1 MSATPF
7 IPISKTGCLLCP
19 HRRIRTVAGW
29 SISGDTT
36 IRTDLVA
43 TFERS
48 LYERDDGTR
57 VARHTRIDVE
67 GPFKYQGYAKALLA
81 KSFAFYRSIDVR
93 YVELDAVGEGALLW
107 PRWGWSLHGP
117 SINEVHEEIDFVY
130 RGLHGL
136 RIPPEI
142 RLPIF
147 GPDILGLQDH
157 VGNAIGEAAL
167 TQFARSSR
175 EIAMRLNLSHLEALA
190 ELRRRGIVE

>member
-1 MSATPF
+1 LGLRLHDVRNAFHPDIEDGVSFVSA
-7 IPISKTGCLLCP
+7 SP
-19 HRRIRTVAGW
+19 HPNGRGW

-81 KSFAFYRSIDVR
+81 QSFAFYRSIDVR
-93 YVELDAVGEGALLW
+93 YVE
-107 PRWGWSLHGP
+107 
-117 SINEVHEEIDFVY
+117 
-130 RGLHGL
+130 
-136 RIPPEI
+136 PEM